1 MNSNRRRSSLG
12 FVRHSSLLL
21 VGGNIALG
29 VIALASLRDHGMRYG
44 MRAASR
50 ASIQI
55 ATAQTATTMATVKT
69 AIAAS
74 NGASEST
81 LPSGVDRQ
89 S

>member
-1 MNSNRRRSSLG
+1 
-12 FVRHSSLLL
+12 
-21 VGGNIALG
+21 
-29 VIALASLRDHGMRYG
+29 MRYG
-44 MRAASR
+44 VRAASR

-69 AIAAS
+69 TIAAS

-81 LPSGVDRQ
+81 LPSGVDRH